1 MAATISGFL
10 EIVEKLMRL
19 GADLYLKSCNEMTV
33 LGKNFSMNFFY
44 INFFI
49 VIFSVL
55 EWAKRF
61 TKNEIVDLIECY
73 L

>member
-1 MAATISGFL
+1 MFLFLVNYQHSKTLINTIMAATISGFL
-10 EIVEKLMRL
+10 QIVEKLMRL

-33 LGKNFSMNFFY
+33 M
-44 INFFI
+44 
-49 VIFSVL
+49 

>member
-44 INFFI
+44 IIFFYCY
-49 VIFSVL
+49 IFCFRMG
-55 EWAKRF
+55 EAF
-61 TKNEIVDLIECY
+61 Y
-73 L
+73 

>member
-10 EIVEKLMRL
+10 QIVEKLMRL

-33 LGKNFSMNFFY
+33 M
-44 INFFI
+44 
-49 VIFSVL
+49 